1 MGLLHPAGTHHDRVR
16 VAGGAILDDRRGGL
30 KARARSEA
38 DMTPILFLDFD
49 GGPHAGSGEGSR
61 WMCRVPDLE
70 TALAGHALDHASREF
85 PGRPSLPHTR

>member
-1 MGLLHPAGTHHDRVR
+1 
-16 VAGGAILDDRRGGL
+16 
-30 KARARSEA
+30 
-38 DMTPILFLDFD
+38 MTPILFLDFD

-70 TALAGHALDHASREF
+70 TAVAGHALDQASWEF